1 MARRT
6 GPTNPVLR
14 KLINSL
20 EKQSRENNA
29 PVWAAIAE
37 KLRYPRRRRIEI
49 NLDKI
54 NKLYREGKVIVVPG
68 KVLGDGEV
76 DKPVKV
82 AAFKFSSSASKKIEE
97 AGGRAMKIDE
107 VMRLDPRGSNV
118 VIVA

>member
-14 KLINSL
+14 KLINLL

-37 KLRYPRRRRIEI
+37 KLRCPRRRRIEV
-49 NLDKI
+49 NLGKI
-54 NKLYREGKVIVVPG
+54 NKLYKEDKLIVVPG
-68 KVLGDGEV
+68 KVLGDGKL

-82 AAFKFSSSASKKIEE
+82 AAFKFSTSASKRIEE
-97 AGGRAMKIDE
+97 AGGKAMRIE
-107 VMRLDPRGSNV
+107 EAMRLDPKGSNV
-118 VIVA
+118 IIVA